1 MENNTI
7 KTIPYKGKTIEV
19 YQDLDCQSPEE
30 WGDDNLFLVNYHRDF
45 EVRRDEI
52 ITEDDVRSW
61 YQGEKIEQS
70 KQYHI
75 FQLSMLSHSGVWLSL
90 NSSFACD
97 AGGWDTSRV
106 GVVLVSKKE
115 AKTKEKAVKLADGL
129 IESWNDCL
137 SGNVYGYII
146 TGIEDS
152 KTLDSCWGFYGD
164 YDKSGMIEEAKSIID
179 EAVEQERLKHLR
191 KLKAMIK
198 NKAPLNKR
206 EPAKI

>member
-1 MENNTI
+1 MNQSIEKIN
-7 KTIPYKGKTIEV
+7 YKGKVIEI
-19 YQDLDCQSPEE
+19 YQDLDCQSPED
-30 WGDDNLFLVNYHRDF
+30 WGEDGIFLVNYHRDF

-52 ITEDDVRSW
+52 ITEDDVRTW
-61 YQGEKIEQS
+61 YQGEKI
-70 KQYHI
+70 KQQKNFFI

-115 AKTKEKAVKLADGL
+115 AKTKEKAVKLASGL
-129 IESWNDCL
+129 IESWNDYL
-137 SGNVYGYII
+137 SGNVYGYVI

-152 KTLDSCWGFYGD
+152 KILDSCWNFYGD
-164 YDKSGMIEEAKSIID
+164 FNKNGMIEEAKNIID
-179 EAVEQERLKHLR
+179 EAVEQERLKHSK

-198 NKAPLNKR
+198 NKAPLEKR
-206 EPAKI
+206 EPAKK